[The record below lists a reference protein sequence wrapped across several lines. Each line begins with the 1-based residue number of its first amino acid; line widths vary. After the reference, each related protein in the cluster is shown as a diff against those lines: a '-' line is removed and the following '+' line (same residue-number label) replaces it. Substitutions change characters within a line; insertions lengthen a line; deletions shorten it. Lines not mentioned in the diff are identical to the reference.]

1 MIRLPI
7 AAGHSHPWIRALHGA
22 APVILLAA
30 VIVGVASSEPATQAA
45 PRFQAASGAPRV
57 TLPLANDYIVWH
69 AGQRPGTIAGRSDMP
84 TVGTDIAERTRT
96 CQDSRI
102 HGTPTSAAQCAGWDP
117 SGPVNV
123 VLMWAGQGPFP
134 DMIRTAVPGW
144 QPAHGSWLVA
154 QAQAMPGTAA
164 CEAGW
169 QSSGAQLELR
179 IDTATRRHVKL
190 VAFTCGAGSNRHSV
204 LVGGAHTDRWDKR
217 CGDRAID
224 WDTARDAF
232 VAALEQTRLV
242 RSVEVRAGAPAAMS
256 GGCSGAVRTDGKVV
270 YLVLGPPPSKGSH

>member
-1 MIRLPI
+1 MISLPI
-7 AAGHSHPWIRALHGA
+7 AAGLSRPWIRAMKGA

-30 VIVGVASSEPATQAA
+30 ALVGVASSEPGTQAA
-45 PRFQAASGAPRV
+45 PRFQAALGAPRV
-57 TLPLANDYIVWH
+57 TPPLAADYTVWH

-84 TVGTDIAERTRT
+84 AIGGDIAQRTRT
-96 CQDSRI
+96 CQDWRT
-102 HGTPTSAAQCAGWDP
+102 HFTPTSAVQCAGWDL

-134 DMIRTAVPGW
+134 DMLRTAVPGW
-144 QPAHGSWLVA
+144 QPAHGNWLVA
-154 QAQAMPGTAA
+154 QAQALPGTAA

-179 IDTATRRHVKL
+179 LDPATRRHVKL
-190 VAFTCGAGSNRHSV
+190 VAFTCGSGSNRHSL

-217 CGDRAID
+217 CGDHAVD
-224 WDTARDAF
+224 WDTARDAL

-242 RSVEVRAGAPAAMS
+242 RSVEVRSGAPAAMN
-256 GGCSGAVRTDGKVV
+256 GGCGLSVRTDGSVV
-270 YLVLGPPPSKGSH
+270 YLVLGPPPSQGSH